1 TTLNPAILVNGP
13 IWGQVD
19 LIPATM
25 VFGAILLSTYQRYA
39 YLAIPVFSLS
49 LLTKF
54 QMIAFAPVFGF
65 LFFRNPGK
73 NLFGAFI
80 AIILGALIFMPAI
93 LAGHFIQSFNQ
104 AYIDTLGQYPMT
116 TFNAANIWILLT
128 GNVAPDSVIL
138 FG

>member
-1 TTLNPAILVNGP
+1 
-13 IWGQVD
+13 
-19 LIPATM
+19 
-25 VFGAILLSTYQRYA
+25 
-39 YLAIPVFSLS
+39 
-49 LLTKF
+49 
-54 QMIAFAPVFGF
+54 
-65 LFFRNPGK
+65 
-73 NLFGAFI
+73 LFGAFI

-138 FG
+138 FGVTADSPLATLFTAKYFGMMLFSLVALAIFLQGIHFLIKNGFTLNDRTLLTHA